1 MVIYCRSLTL
11 NKQSGL
17 GQTHATRDV
26 EANTETARRC
36 VRNSLMRGEA
46 PIASHLLYT
55 QPGILH
61 EPRKPIFE
69 RTSICGAMGHEPTLP
84 LSRVSELKARHLSP
98 WRTHFSG
105 WLGGV
110 LCDCLANESWK
121 PALKSAAILERF
133 SLYSSSH
140 ASLQNWWPKY
150 LLRVSPKGPQ
160 QKSHLV
166 FMTVSVF

>member
-1 MVIYCRSLTL
+1 MSTGAPVRDHRNAVRNRSESLAAF
-11 NKQSGL
+11 NRNGWPHSSESAL

-98 WRTHFSG
+98 WRTHF
-105 WLGGV
+105 
-110 LCDCLANESWK
+110 
-121 PALKSAAILERF
+121 
-133 SLYSSSH
+133 
-140 ASLQNWWPKY
+140 
-150 LLRVSPKGPQ
+150 
-160 QKSHLV
+160 
-166 FMTVSVF
+166 